1 MKQYDMHRAAPTMT
15 WDGAKTLSAP
25 RRAMLA
31 RRDTTRGAIPPAA
44 PLLALTLG
52 AFLVRALLVTTQS
65 AFMDEAS
72 MILTGR
78 LLIEKHTSYFNALNW
93 SYGSYLWPLIA
104 GAADI
109 IGGGLTAVR
118 LVTAAFG
125 ALMVLGTALFA
136 YYLAPARLTQ
146 PQRLSVALLSGAVMA
161 LFPTPIG
168 VGRFSTY
175 DAPAAAGFMLSVGLL
190 MGVRRTGRKTWL
202 IAAAALIFFA
212 FLSKYVVAIY
222 LPPICLYL
230 IFSAR
235 GFRTLVRNL
244 LCFIVPLSAAV
255 AAYFLVFR
263 KEMYVLL
270 DQSKRY
276 TDLRSPTPMR
286 EYVTQRP
293 ELFVL
298 AAIALLAWRK
308 VGWIE
313 RLICFGG
320 LAIILL
326 FQAASRPDYD
336 WWKHSIYAI
345 YFLAPLAAIAVVPLI
360 SGTAEAA
367 ARRWRHSGAVGR
379 ALPLLAVAVFI
390 PLAGYAVMRAMD
402 RLTVRPDFDQIKRTV
417 SLVAL
422 ALALLALLV
431 TPLMDIIQERRGAT
445 WRLSWR
451 AISVAIILGVLLP
464 VATAKSQTHAEDLVT
479 SFPDLSQAL
488 PAIRAETAGARLIL
502 ADDSVVRYY
511 LYAQTPPDK
520 IVDPFGFSY
529 HDLSDMG
536 AYRRAITDRAFD
548 AIVLDGGI
556 GPVGQRIRKELS
568 GVIGENYDRVYSTTD
583 RHGIPID
590 IYHARTELAE
600 SNRPIPASAT
610 VYRFD
615 NGVAGWGIHNENGA
629 LQPGLGVTTTTEQ
642 RWSNLPTL
650 KFIPTSKSP
659 LVTVG
664 YRGHAS
670 QVRAQVYVV
679 SADPNISQVQIG
691 MVGFDTNWAWHDDGF
706 KNDVTIGRWVEII
719 WNVTN
724 VGAFNELGLQVTPG
738 TVQTLYV
745 GRVEIDPS

>member
-1 MKQYDMHRAAPTMT
+1 VKQYDMHRAAPTMT
-15 WDGAKTLSAP
+15 WDGAKTLAAP

-31 RRDTTRGAIPPAA
+31 RRDTTGGAIPPAA

-146 PQRLSVALLSGAVMA
+146 PQRLSIALLSGAVMA

-175 DAPAAAGFMLSVGLL
+175 DAPAAAGFMLSAGLL

-202 IAAAALIFFA
+202 LGAAALIFFA

-235 GFRTLVRNL
+235 RFRTLVRNM

-263 KEMYVLL
+263 NEMYALL

-308 VGWIE
+308 VGRIE
-313 RLICFGG
+313 RLICFAG

-326 FQAASRPDYD
+326 FQAVSRPDYD

-345 YFLAPLAAIAVVPLI
+345 FFLAPLAAIAVAPLF
-360 SGTAEAA
+360 ADAA
-367 ARRWRHSGAVGR
+367 AVAARAWQRVGPTR
-379 ALPLLAVAVFI
+379 VRLILLAIAIFI
-390 PLAGYAVMRAMD
+390 PVVGYAIMRGMD
-402 RLTVRPDFDQIKRTV
+402 RLTVRPDFGHIERMA
-417 SLVAL
+417 SLIAV
-422 ALALLALLV
+422 ALALLALLL
-431 TPLMDIIQERRGAT
+431 TPLMDVIRERRGAA

-464 VATAKSQTHAEDLVT
+464 VATAKSQTHANDLVT
-479 SFPDLSQAL
+479 FFPDLSQAT

-502 ADDSVVRYY
+502 ADDSVIRYY

-529 HDLSDMG
+529 HDLSDMD

-556 GPVGQRIRKELS
+556 GPFGQRIRKELS

-600 SNRPIPASAT
+600 SNRPIPAGAT

-615 NGVAGWGIHNENGA
+615 GGVAGWGTHNDKGD
-629 LQPGLGVTTTTEQ
+629 LQPGFGVTVTSEQ

-650 KFIPTSKSP
+650 KFTPTSTSP
-659 LVTVG
+659 LVSVRYTDQ
-664 YRGHAS
+664 AS
-670 QVRAQVYVV
+670 QIRALVYVV
-679 SADPNISQVQIG
+679 GADPASASQVQIG
-691 MVGFDTNWAWHDDGF
+691 MVGFDMNWNWHDDGF
-706 KNDVTIGRWVEII
+706 KNSVTTGRWVEIV
-719 WNVTN
+719 WNATN
-724 VGAFNELGLQVTPG
+724 VGSFNEVGFQVSPDS
-738 TVQTLYV
+738 VQTLYI
-745 GRVEIDPS
+745 GRVEIDP